1 MPYDSMT
8 AWNRQAFEFNDD
20 IQSRYAPSTLNH
32 LVELASLTPYSGG
45 MWAGKITFDSA
56 PGRTIA
62 RDDYSP
68 LPSPPGTS
76 HEAPTFHEAKSQW
89 SPPPS
94 PRTRSLRYDSR
105 SPSASSSRN
114 SSPRTS
120 PVEAPSHLFAPKSPA
135 ELAALADKL
144 HAAACAGD
152 LKHIR
157 LLLNLG
163 AQINVPALVP
173 ALYDA
178 FKPAKPGVLSALAG
192 AAGHGQLAAV
202 KLLLSHGAALNPT
215 MRQSSSSPLHQ
226 ACKADDVEMSS
237 YLLSIGADVD
247 LLNCFNTSPL
257 MYAGKYGSPALVRV
271 VLAYNP
277 DVHRLSFINT
287 AAIHWSLWP
296 GNEEVMELL
305 LQAGADPN
313 HPMGDGSTPLH
324 CAALSDLKETARLL
338 LMYGADPTR
347 RNVEWKTPLQV
358 AAEGKSW
365 EVAGVLEEALER
377 RS

>member
-1 MPYDSMT
+1 
-8 AWNRQAFEFNDD
+8 
-20 IQSRYAPSTLNH
+20 
-32 LVELASLTPYSGG
+32 
-45 MWAGKITFDSA
+45 
-56 PGRTIA
+56 
-62 RDDYSP
+62 
-68 LPSPPGTS
+68 
-76 HEAPTFHEAKSQW
+76 
-89 SPPPS
+89 
-94 PRTRSLRYDSR
+94 
-105 SPSASSSRN
+105 
-114 SSPRTS
+114 
-120 PVEAPSHLFAPKSPA
+120 
-135 ELAALADKL
+135 
-144 HAAACAGD
+144 
-152 LKHIR
+152 
-157 LLLNLG
+157 
-163 AQINVPALVP
+163 
-173 ALYDA
+173 
-178 FKPAKPGVLSALAG
+178 
-192 AAGHGQLAAV
+192 
-202 KLLLSHGAALNPT
+202 
-215 MRQSSSSPLHQ
+215 
-226 ACKADDVEMSS
+226 
-237 YLLSIGADVD
+237 
-247 LLNCFNTSPL
+247 